1 MAENV
6 EVLTHQNILMALLVI
21 LAVIWVSKQIM
32 DFVITLR
39 TIRKPHEREVDDLA
53 TRQAAC
59 DKKFNSDMRRLDALE
74 GRMDTVEEGQRVL
87 CRGVY
92 EVLGHMLHNGN
103 KEGMQDASNELFDF
117 LNEKK
122 RGMIP

>member
-6 EVLTHQNILMALLVI
+6 EVLTHQNILVALLVI

-53 TRQAAC
+53 TRQAMC
-59 DKKFNSDMRRLDALE
+59 DKKFSSDMRRLDALE
-74 GRMDTVEEGQRVL
+74 GRMNTVEEGQRVL
-87 CRGVY
+87 CKGMY

-103 KEGMQDASNELFDF
+103 KEAMEQASNAIFDF
-117 LNEKK
+117 LND
-122 RGMIP
+122 